1 MITIEEI
8 IINSLYHRLV
18 LVRIRR
24 SDSQTVSTENSST
37 NEGNQAAGLRNSDDT
52 VDRGLG

>member
-18 LVRIRR
+18 FVRIRR
-24 SDSQTVSTENSST
+24 SDSHTISAENNST
-37 NEGNQAAGLRNSDDT
+37 NEGNQASGHSNSGDA